1 MGQIGGE
8 HMKVALELQPCCEK
22 RSGIGTYV
30 YELASRLADR
40 DEIEFCGNLFNFLGR
55 NDNTASLEGISMSIQ
70 ENRLFPYGVYRRLW
84 TFFPIPYDMLFPKAP
99 LSVFFNFIVP
109 PCVSGKIITAIH
121 DLTYIRFPETM
132 DRRNL
137 RRIQAGIEDTLART
151 DRILTVS
158 EFSKREIQTLLG
170 VPEEHISVVY
180 NAPSF
185 TEKAADFF
193 AVAQKYALHEP
204 YLLYVGNLEPRKNL
218 PRLIEAFVR
227 LKRAGFRHK
236 LVLAGGN
243 GWRRDELE
251 KTLTRLACRE
261 DVIFPGYIT
270 DEEKQALYQH
280 AAAFVFPSLY
290 EGFGIPPLE
299 AMACGCPVVCSNAAS
314 LPEVVG
320 NAASLVPPEDEQAL
334 FEAIARVL
342 EDTAYAQSLV
352 REGREQVKKFSWQLS
367 AEKLRNVCKEVLAEV

>member
-1 MGQIGGE
+1 MKVA
-8 HMKVALELQPCCEK
+8 KVALELQPCCGK
-22 RSGIGTYV
+22 RSGIGTYT
-30 YELASRLADR
+30 YELASRLADQ

-84 TFFPIPYDMLFPKAP
+84 TFFPIPYDMLFPKAA
-99 LSVFFNFIVP
+99 LSIFFNFIVP
-109 PCVSGKIITAIH
+109 PRISGKIITAIH

-132 DRRNL
+132 DKQNL
-137 RRIQAGIEDTLART
+137 RRIQADIEDTLART

-158 EFSKREIQTLLG
+158 EFSKQEIQTLLG
-170 VPEEHISVVY
+170 VPEKHISVVY

-185 TEKAADFF
+185 TEKAADFSD
-193 AVAQKYALHEP
+193 VSQKYALDRP

-243 GWRRDELE
+243 GWRQDELE
-251 KTLTRLACRE
+251 KALTRLACRE

-270 DEEKQALYQH
+270 DGEKQALYQH

-299 AMACGCPVVCSNAAS
+299 AMACGCPVVCSSAAS

-367 AEKLRNVCKEVLAEV
+367 AEKLMAVCKEVLAEA